1 MVSMASPE
9 SNPTVNLTTPADGS
23 LTLARFYALR
33 RALLVALLM
42 SVFSGALA
50 WYFSLKN
57 FEDHWLATALVKIGQ
72 VGVYPELVVVPVETS
87 ARALERARSPA
98 FTAALLKKLGLPTE
112 DPTASADAMM
122 LRRSLRLS
130 NPRNSELLEFQV
142 EGKSPEEAR
151 QRISAAVG
159 LLTSAHDG
167 ISESLIK
174 NLKDLLAQTESKL
187 ADDVNERDRLA
198 KLIGSQQGS
207 VSGRGF
213 SESVV
218 LSNLLSNRDQQI
230 HDLTKQRMQILSLLG
245 ESRTFPTGLLSEDA
259 VTFRKV
265 KSEKIFKLALA
276 AASIGFLLGLI
287 PVFRLRK
294 SPGAVSRG

>member
-1 MVSMASPE
+1 MISMASSE
-9 SNPTVNLTTPADGS
+9 SSPTVNLTTPADSS
-23 LTLARFYALR
+23 LKLARFYALR

-42 SVFSGALA
+42 SVFSGALT

-57 FEDHWLATALVKIGQ
+57 FEDYWLATALVKIGQ

-112 DPTASADAMM
+112 DPTVSADAMM

-151 QRISAAVG
+151 QRINAAVG

-167 ISESLIK
+167 ISESLIN
-174 NLKDLLAQTESKL
+174 NLKDLLVQTESKL
-187 ADDVNERDRLA
+187 ADDIGERDRIA
-198 KLIGSQQGS
+198 KLIASPQAS
-207 VSGRGF
+207 VNGRGF

-218 LSNLLSNRDQQI
+218 LSNLLSNRDQQVRE
-230 HDLTKQRMQILSLLG
+230 LTKQRMQILGLLG
-245 ESRTFPTGLLSEDA
+245 QSRTFPTGLLSEDA
-259 VTFRKV
+259 ITLRKV
-265 KSEKIFKLALA
+265 KSEKTFKFALA

-287 PVFRLRK
+287 PVFRLRRNL
-294 SPGAVSRG
+294 GGLSRE

>member
-1 MVSMASPE
+1 MASSE
-9 SNPTVNLTTPADGS
+9 SSPTVNLTTPADSS
-23 LTLARFYALR
+23 LKLARFYALR

-42 SVFSGALA
+42 SVFSGALT

-57 FEDHWLATALVKIGQ
+57 FEDYWLATALVKIGQ

-112 DPTASADAMM
+112 DPTVSADAMM

-151 QRISAAVG
+151 QRINAAVG

-167 ISESLIK
+167 ISESLIN
-174 NLKDLLAQTESKL
+174 NLKDLLVQTESKL
-187 ADDVNERDRLA
+187 ADDIGERDRIA
-198 KLIGSQQGS
+198 KLIASPQAS
-207 VSGRGF
+207 VNGRGF

-218 LSNLLSNRDQQI
+218 LSNLLSNRDQQVRE
-230 HDLTKQRMQILSLLG
+230 LTKQRMQILGLLG
-245 ESRTFPTGLLSEDA
+245 QSRTFPTGLLSEDA
-259 VTFRKV
+259 ITLRKV
-265 KSEKIFKLALA
+265 KSEKTFKFALA

-287 PVFRLRK
+287 PVFRLRRNL
-294 SPGAVSRG
+294 GGLSRE